1 MNSLWDGDARAVI
14 HHVISRTRICL
25 CSLGLFSGNTGAAPC
40 IPARMHPSESR
51 ASAQRLEKI
60 QAAAHFPNVARGAL
74 ARGGIQMY
82 NTAQKLIAEFIGTFA
97 LIFFGVGSICTDQYL
112 HTSGGGLGLLGIA
125 LAHGLAIAIMVSAL
139 GHISGGQFNPAVSI
153 AFWVTKRQST
163 LDTILYWIAQLAGA
177 AAAAFLIKAAIPEEI
192 WRAVALGTPD
202 LARDFPVWA
211 GMTLEAVTTFFL
223 VLTVF
228 ATAVDEKGT
237 FRSIAGFG
245 IGLSITLGIIVAG
258 PFTGGA
264 LNPERYFGPALAASH
279 WAHLGVY
286 MVGPLGGGFVAG
298 LIYETLFLKKA

>member
-1 MNSLWDGDARAVI
+1 
-14 HHVISRTRICL
+14 
-25 CSLGLFSGNTGAAPC
+25 
-40 IPARMHPSESR
+40 
-51 ASAQRLEKI
+51 
-60 QAAAHFPNVARGAL
+60 
-74 ARGGIQMY
+74 MY
-82 NTAQKLIAEFIGTFA
+82 NTAQKLVAEFIGTFA

-112 HTSGGGLGLLGIA
+112 HASGGGLGLLGIA

-139 GHISGGQFNPAVSI
+139 GHISGGQFNPAVTI

-177 AAAAFLIKAAIPEEI
+177 AAAAFLLKSAIPDDI

-245 IGLSITLGIIVAG
+245 IGISITLGIIVAG
-258 PFTGGA
+258 PLTGGA
-264 LNPERYFGPALAASH
+264 LNPARYFGPALAANH

-286 MVGPLGGGFVAG
+286 MVGPLAGGFLAG
-298 LIYETLFLKKA
+298 LLYETLFLKKA